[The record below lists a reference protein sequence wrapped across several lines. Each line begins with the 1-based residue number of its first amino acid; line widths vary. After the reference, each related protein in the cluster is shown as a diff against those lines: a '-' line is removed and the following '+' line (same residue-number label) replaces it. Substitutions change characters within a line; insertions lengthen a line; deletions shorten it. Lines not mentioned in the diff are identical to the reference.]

1 MLNSLKLC
9 QALNEK
15 ICHDFAGSIGAIDNA
30 IGLIKTIEYQEKT
43 TKLVQDSTNRLM
55 SYLQFYRYLYSL
67 PSEGNK
73 IAIAEINR
81 LSTDFL
87 KSKNHN
93 IKLVFTRLISTN
105 IDDNIAQIIMCLIVT
120 ASSNIYRDAVI
131 KVELEIQNDNFIGIK
146 IVVTAPNLRFDQDR
160 ADILLGKRTIDDV
173 SIENVHEYYT
183 YYLITEYYYKLAI
196 TPSTDFV
203 ALIANNT
210 KKIM

>member
-15 ICHDFAGSIGAIDNA
+15 ICHDFAGSIGVIDNA
-30 IGLIKTIEYQEKT
+30 IGLIKTIEYQEKA

-55 SYLQFYRYLYSL
+55 SYLQFHRYLYSL

-93 IKLVFTRLISTN
+93 IELVFTRLISTN
-105 IDDNIAQIIMCLIVT
+105 IDNNIAQIIMCLIIA
-120 ASSNIYRDAVI
+120 ASSNIYIDAVI
-131 KVELEIQNDNFIGIK
+131 KVELEIQNDNFTGIK

-183 YYLITEYYYKLAI
+183 YYLITEYCYKLAI

-203 ALIANNT
+203 AFIANNT
-210 KKIM
+210 KKIV